1 MFNSLP
7 HGIKISI
14 TRSISAAFEQYMK
27 SIQWDEQ
34 KYDLEAFVNYWRDYA
49 EKNASWFDKMNEEM
63 KSNPEFHEELA
74 AKINETIEKILTEPP
89 TEEQMKELDRL
100 IQELGI
106 EDIDYTCKT
115 EAKYHIDRLK
125 AMFEQ

>member
-27 SIQWDEQ
+27 SIQWDEK

>member
-27 SIQWDEQ
+27 NIQWDEKQ
-34 KYDLEAFVNYWRDYA
+34 YNLEDFIKYWREYA
-49 EKNASWFDKMNEEM
+49 EKNASWFDKIGEEM
-63 KSNPEFHEELA
+63 KANSQFHEELA
-74 AKINETIEKILTEPP
+74 AKINETIEKVLTEAP
-89 TEEQMKELDRL
+89 TEEQMAKLDSLIKELGMD
-100 IQELGI
+100 
-106 EDIDYTCKT
+106 DIDYTCKT

-125 AMFEQ
+125 SMLTK